1 MVNYLFT
8 RLWHSVLVLL
18 GVSLIVFALMH
29 VSGDP
34 IRLLVPP
41 DAGEATVQL
50 IRHEY
55 GLDQPLYIQYWR
67 FLSKAVHGDFG
78 VSFRHNEPALNLVL
92 ERVPATF
99 ELTVVAFLFM
109 IIIAIPAG
117 ITAAMYKNTWLDG
130 VSMSFAL
137 LGQSIPIFWLG
148 IILIIIL
155 SVHFRLLPPG
165 GRDGIESLI
174 MPGITLGA
182 YSAALITRLTRSAM
196 VDVLV
201 QDYIRTARSKGVP
214 EKLILIRHALKN
226 AAIPIITVIGMQT
239 GILLGG
245 AVITETVFSYPGMGL
260 LAIQAIGNRDFPV
273 VEAFVFVTAI
283 IIIFMNLLVDFAYI
297 YLDPRI
303 KLHA

>member
-1 MVNYLFT
+1 MINYLFT
-8 RLWHSVLVLL
+8 RLWHSIVVLL
-18 GVSLIVFALMH
+18 GVSLIVFVLMH

-67 FLSKAVHGDFG
+67 FLSKAIHGDFG
-78 VSFRHNEPALNLVL
+78 ESFRHNEPALNLVL

-99 ELTVVAFLFM
+99 ELTVVAVLFM
-109 IIIAIPAG
+109 IVIAIPAG
-117 ITAAMYKNTWLDG
+117 IVAAMYKNTWIDG
-130 VSMSFAL
+130 ISMSFAL

-148 IILIIIL
+148 IMLIIIL
-155 SVHFRLLPPG
+155 SVRFRLLPPG

-226 AAIPIITVIGMQT
+226 ASIPIITVIGMQT

-283 IIIFMNLLVDFAYI
+283 IIILMNLLVDLTYV